1 MKQTNQIKWL
11 PEKIAAEMIGYAP
24 KTLRRKAKSG
34 EWEINWAAVQGR
46 RYRYSESDINN
57 LLLSNSTISR

>member
-1 MKQTNQIKWL
+1 MKTQAIKWV
-11 PEKIAAEMIGYAP
+11 PEAEAAKMIGYAP